1 MEESVKSWLEKIE
14 EWERESWC
22 DRMKEVWWEKIEWHK
37 FDEKEW
43 MKEKVKR
50 EKGWEKRKE
59 RKLTWEWKRVGWER
73 ERENEKRENWWGLGK
88 GRERKLMKKNWR
100 ERSVEKMEWEI
111 WLERMIRSD
120 KSWCEK
126 GWDRKNEMTKS

>member
-1 MEESVKSWLEKIE
+1 MD
-14 EWERESWC
+14 ERESEKRERMREKEREKVNV
-22 DRMKEVWWEKIEWHK
+22 RMKESR
-37 FDEKEW
+37 
-43 MKEKVKR
+43 MR
-50 EKGWEKRKE
+50 
-59 RKLTWEWKRVGWER
+59 ER
-73 ERENEKRENWWGLGK
+73 ERENQKRENWWGLGK

-126 GWDRKNEMTKS
+126 GWDRKNGMTKS